1 MMDIQHK
8 LFLIEINFFILI
20 IKMNIQKAARM
31 PGDSAVNSRLSEFL
45 DTKDAANAAIASG
58 NAPNMVESY
67 NTIQRDIEQKE
78 GEVKNKTQEII
89 DKERGFRAGD
99 LEDWEQRQDEI
110 DTLTEERTV
119 FQLELY
125 TLRRTKSKLA
135 RQLFASGRGSINAEG
150 HFVMKTNGFGK
161 RRRSRRTKS
170 TSTGGGYI
178 VRRGK
183 GGRKSCVRVV
193 KRKGKDGRM
202 RRMVRS
208 RTGKMI
214 PLRKGQRVYKT
225 KAMAKK
231 AAAKK

>member
-1 MMDIQHK
+1 
-8 LFLIEINFFILI
+8 
-20 IKMNIQKAARM
+20 MNIQKAARM

-119 FQLELY
+119 CQLELY
-125 TLRRTKSKLA
+125 TLRRTKS
-135 RQLFASGRGSINAEG
+135 R
-150 HFVMKTNGFGK
+150 H
-161 RRRSRRTKS
+161 
-170 TSTGGGYI
+170 
-178 VRRGK
+178 
-183 GGRKSCVRVV
+183 RKHSSCE
-193 KRKGKDGRM
+193 
-202 RRMVRS
+202 S
-208 RTGKMI
+208 
-214 PLRKGQRVYKT
+214 LW
-225 KAMAKK
+225 
-231 AAAKK
+231 

>member
-20 IKMNIQKAARM
+20 IKMTIQKAAEI
-31 PGDSAVNSRLSEFL
+31 PGDSAVDRTISEFL
-45 DTKDAANAAIASG
+45 DTKDTANAAIASG

-78 GEVKNKTQEII
+78 GEVKNKTREII

-99 LEDWEQRQDEI
+99 LEAWEQRQDEI

-125 TLRRTKSKLA
+125 TLRRKKSQIA

-150 HFVMKTNGFGK
+150 HFVMKGGFGK